1 MSVLTVGIDVSQDK
15 LDVAI
20 TNKNQD
26 KPVDLGTFSNRNKG
40 HKKLLRQLKNEVK
53 KHDIKSI
60 RIIIE
65 PSGGYEQP
73 IARFALDHQWIVN
86 MVNPF
91 KVRKWAESEGIRAKT
106 DRMDARLLANFAI
119 AKGTLPEWQPQE
131 EHIAQLDEMLK
142 RKEELEQS
150 LLREKNRLNA
160 LLLKLKFKGSA
171 LASIKRSIEWIQDE
185 IRRLEN
191 DINDHIQKHT
201 DLKDQVKELKKV
213 PGVGDKN
220 SLHFL
225 VLFHR
230 WSSLTQDLG
239 SAKQLTSYVGLDP
252 VPRSSGSSIKY
263 HEAISRKGNPTLRK
277 MLYLGALGGVFGS
290 KNGLLRSFYNRL
302 TSRGKHKKLVLIACA
317 RKILI
322 WAWTIFRNKTSFD
335 LLRFSS

>member
-20 TNKNQD
+20 INKNQD
-26 KPVDLGTFSNRNKG
+26 KPTDLGTFSNRNKG

-73 IARFALDHQWIVN
+73 IARFALDHQWTVN

-106 DRMDARLLANFAI
+106 DRMDARLLANFAM
-119 AKGTLPEWQPQE
+119 AKGTLPKWQPQE

-160 LLLKLKFKGSA
+160 LLLKLKFEGSA

-201 DLKDQVKELKKV
+201 DLKGQVKELKKI
-213 PGVGDKN
+213 PGIGDKN
-220 SLHFL
+220 SLYFL

-230 WSSLTQDLG
+230 WSSLTQGLG

-252 VPRSSGSSIKY
+252 VPRSSGSSVKY

-290 KNGLLRSFYNRL
+290 KDSPLRSFYTRL
-302 TSRGKHKKLVLIACA
+302 TSRGKHKKIALIACA

>member
-20 TNKNQD
+20 INKSQD
-26 KPVDLGTFSNRNKG
+26 KPTDLGTFSNENKG
-40 HKKLLRQLKNEVK
+40 HKKLLKQLKNIIK
-53 KHDIKSI
+53 KHELEKI
-60 RIIIE
+60 RVVIE

-73 IARFALDHQWIVN
+73 IARFALDHEWTVN

-119 AKGTLPEWQPQE
+119 AKGTLPQWQPQE

-142 RKEELEQS
+142 RKEELQQS

-160 LLLKLKFKGSA
+160 LLLKLKFEGSA

-191 DINDHIQKHT
+191 DINNHIGKHT
-201 DLKDQVKELKKV
+201 DLKEQVKKLKKT

-220 SLHFL
+220 SLYFL

-230 WSSLTQDLG
+230 WTSLTQGLG

-252 VPRSSGSSIKY
+252 VPRSSGSSIKC
-263 HEAISRKGNPTLRK
+263 HEAISRKGNPSLRK
-277 MLYLGALGGVFGS
+277 MLYLGALGAVYGTTKGP
-290 KNGLLRSFYNRL
+290 LRTFFNRL
-302 TSRGKHKKLVLIACA
+302 VSRGKHKKLALIACA

-322 WAWTIFRNKTSFD
+322 WAWTTFHKNTSFD
-335 LLRFSS
+335 PLKFTS